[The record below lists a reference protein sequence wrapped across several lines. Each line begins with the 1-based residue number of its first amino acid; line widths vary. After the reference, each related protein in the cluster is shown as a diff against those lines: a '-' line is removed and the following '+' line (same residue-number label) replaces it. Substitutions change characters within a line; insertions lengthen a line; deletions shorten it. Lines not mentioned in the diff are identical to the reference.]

1 MCYLSFIPNFI
12 LGRTD
17 DEIKSLAVV
26 HPKKPKIRAFMFGK
40 KKVNVP
46 PNTTQTNA
54 YESTVNSGKA
64 SSMLIQS
71 VPVNFDDILE
81 TKREKV
87 QETVPKVS
95 VASMLHRYK
104 SVKTSLQPS
113 KQLADGPSEKNDKSR
128 VAMPVKKKTAFQF
141 GSKRTANL
149 SRSKNGNVPGISNA
163 NSNNSRLCLDGT
175 KLKQAK
181 EKDMTKV
188 NVSSKIDHNMKSCN
202 ATSNNNK
209 PCGPSLNATQR
220 EHSEERLEQLVKAI
234 LEDILESVGDKQSC
248 GDAGKPKQAVKQKV
262 AFKFGKKRS
271 TISSQSISSKKDT
284 SIKNRLCDLSSG
296 GTMMIQPQRTAEQLT
311 GAILESI
318 LDSVVDKVRSCHF
331 LISIDSLQTYS
342 HTIFIDF
349 KDRLV
354 LHTCSMQ
361 KGVVASII

>member
-26 HPKKPKIRAFMFGK
+26 HPKKPKKRAFMFGK

-54 YESTVNSGKA
+54 YESTENSANA

-128 VAMPVKKKTAFQF
+128 VVMPVKNKTAFQF
-141 GSKRTANL
+141 VSKRTANL
-149 SRSKNGNVPGISNA
+149 
-163 NSNNSRLCLDGT
+163 
-175 KLKQAK
+175 
-181 EKDMTKV
+181 
-188 NVSSKIDHNMKSCN
+188 
-202 ATSNNNK
+202 
-209 PCGPSLNATQR
+209 
-220 EHSEERLEQLVKAI
+220 
-234 LEDILESVGDKQSC
+234 
-248 GDAGKPKQAVKQKV
+248 
-262 AFKFGKKRS
+262 
-271 TISSQSISSKKDT
+271 
-284 SIKNRLCDLSSG
+284 
-296 GTMMIQPQRTAEQLT
+296 
-311 GAILESI
+311 
-318 LDSVVDKVRSCHF
+318 
-331 LISIDSLQTYS
+331 
-342 HTIFIDF
+342 
-349 KDRLV
+349 
-354 LHTCSMQ
+354 
-361 KGVVASII
+361 